1 MMTVMSLI
9 LPSKTWVYLLTG
21 MSVFA
26 SHCRVTPI
34 PSKPVPVDTVV
45 TTKPPVTTTPTDTA
59 KTSGVPLKNMF
70 GINSYEW
77 DFLQNP
83 ADPGNRTTIYE
94 ANMALI
100 KSFNA
105 VRHYMNWNKLEN
117 TEGNYTFDPTNDGS
131 WDYDLIYTRCKQEG
145 ITMLADLKNCPRWMM
160 ASYPSSQQ
168 DDENAPLP
176 YGADMSKPASY
187 LAMAKVGFQFAARY
201 GANASVDKSLVKVD
215 SRPRWTNDR
224 TNVVKIGM
232 NLVKYIECNNEPDR
246 WWKGPQTTQTPE
258 QYAANL
264 SAFYDGDKGK
274 LGKNAGVKTADPSM
288 IVVMGGIATCDPNYI
303 SRMIA
308 WCKTNRGY
316 RTDGS
321 VDLCFDV
328 VNYHYYSNNGSVIT
342 HRTASTGLAPE
353 LSDAGTIA
361 DSFTKVADQYHL
373 PVWVT
378 EAGYDI
384 NQGSYQKATPIGTK
398 SALITQA
405 DWILRTSLLYMR
417 HHIASVYFYQ
427 LFDANP
433 GYAGQ
438 YSTSGLAEG
447 TKRRPAADYILQT
460 TKLMGNYNY
469 VKTISTDPLVDQYQN
484 GKKTMYVLTV
494 PDQKARTTSYT
505 LDLGVTTLLANIYK
519 PAVGADAMT
528 KSSSATVA
536 GKLNVTVTETP
547 MFIEGASAQ

>member
-1 MMTVMSLI
+1 MMTFMSFI
-9 LPSKTWVYLLTG
+9 LPSKTWVYLITG

-26 SHCRVTPI
+26 SHCRVTPL
-34 PSKPVPVDTVV
+34 PSKPVSTDSAITAESSL
-45 TTKPPVTTTPTDTA
+45 TTSGAKTTTAST
-59 KTSGVPLKNMF
+59 VPLKNMF

-83 ADPGNRTTIYE
+83 ADPNNRTTIYE
-94 ANMALI
+94 TNMALI
-100 KSFNA
+100 KSFSA

-117 TEGNYTFDPTNDGS
+117 TEGNYTYDPTNDGS

-145 ITMLADLKNCPRWMM
+145 ITVLADLKNCPRWML
-160 ASYPSSQQ
+160 ASYPADQQ

-201 GANASVDKSLVKVD
+201 GSNAAVDKSLVTVD

-224 TNVVKIGM
+224 INVVKIGL

-274 LGKNAGVKTADPSM
+274 LGKNAGVKTADPNM
-288 IVVMGGIATCDPNYI
+288 MVVMGGIATCDPNYVARI
-303 SRMIA
+303 IA
-308 WCKTNRGY
+308 WCKTNRGT
-316 RTDGS
+316 RADGS

-342 HRTASTGLAPE
+342 HRTASTGVAPE

-361 DSFTKVADQYHL
+361 DSFTKVAYQYHL

-384 NQGSYQKATPIGTK
+384 NQGSYQKAIPIGTK

-438 YSTSGLAEG
+438 YSTSGLAENG
-447 TKRRPAADYILQT
+447 QRRPAADYILQT
-460 TKLMGNYNY
+460 TKLMGTYTY
-469 VKTISTDPLVDQYQN
+469 VKTISTNPLVDQYQN

-494 PDQKARTTSYT
+494 PDQVGRTAAYT
-505 LDLGVTTLLANIYK
+505 LDLGKTTLTANIYNPK
-519 PAVGADAMT
+519 VGADAMT
-528 KSSSATVA
+528 KTTKVTLA
-536 GKLNVTVTETP
+536 GKVNVTVTETP
-547 MFIEGASAQ
+547 MFIESAQ

>member
-1 MMTVMSLI
+1 MSTDSAI
-9 LPSKTWVYLLTG
+9 TAESSLTTSG
-21 MSVFA
+21 A
-26 SHCRVTPI
+26 
-34 PSKPVPVDTVV
+34 K
-45 TTKPPVTTTPTDTA
+45 TTTAST
-59 KTSGVPLKNMF
+59 VPLKNMF

-83 ADPGNRTTIYE
+83 ADPNNRTTIYE
-94 ANMALI
+94 TNMALI
-100 KSFNA
+100 KSFSA

-117 TEGNYTFDPTNDGS
+117 TEGNYTYDPTNDGS

-145 ITMLADLKNCPRWMM
+145 ITVLADLKNCPRWML
-160 ASYPSSQQ
+160 ASYPADQQ

-201 GANASVDKSLVKVD
+201 GSNAAVDKSLVTVD

-224 TNVVKIGM
+224 INVVKIGL

-274 LGKNAGVKTADPSM
+274 LGKNAGVKTADPNM
-288 IVVMGGIATCDPNYI
+288 MVVMGGIATCDPNYVARI
-303 SRMIA
+303 IA
-308 WCKTNRGY
+308 WCKTNRGT
-316 RTDGS
+316 RADGS

-342 HRTASTGLAPE
+342 HRTASTGVAPE

-361 DSFTKVADQYHL
+361 DSFTKVAYQYHL

-384 NQGSYQKATPIGTK
+384 NQGSYQKAIPIGTK

-438 YSTSGLAEG
+438 YSTSGLAENG
-447 TKRRPAADYILQT
+447 QRRPAADYILQT
-460 TKLMGNYNY
+460 TKLMGTYTY
-469 VKTISTDPLVDQYQN
+469 VKTISTNPLVDQYQN

-494 PDQKARTTSYT
+494 PDQVGRTAAYT
-505 LDLGVTTLLANIYK
+505 LDLGKTTLTANIYNPK
-519 PAVGADAMT
+519 VGADAMT
-528 KSSSATVA
+528 KTTKVTLA
-536 GKLNVTVTETP
+536 GKVNVTVTETP
-547 MFIEGASAQ
+547 MFIESAQ